1 MSFIFDLKACSFTL
15 LVRDTR
21 AKQLQACRQRIAL
34 FKGLQVESFEDRA
47 LALEKII
54 QVVKSFIRSS
64 SSRSSLS
71 PSATSNATSP
81 TAVMNTYIAE
91 EDIEQPEGEKEQDD
105 EYSEQLFYYLL
116 TILRLS
122 VTCPYAD
129 VRQTFKDL
137 LNVLKV

>member
-1 MSFIFDLKACSFTL
+1 
-15 LVRDTR
+15 
-21 AKQLQACRQRIAL
+21 
-34 FKGLQVESFEDRA
+34 
-47 LALEKII
+47 
-54 QVVKSFIRSS
+54 
-64 SSRSSLS
+64 
-71 PSATSNATSP
+71 
-81 TAVMNTYIAE
+81 MNTYIAE